1 MATSRLSKEAE
12 TKITNALSE
21 VSELVNSGIRPNEAI
36 AKTASAEG
44 IPVGHMELMVRAF
57 NVGRSEAQRHSGA
70 EAHEKLAEFDLADV
84 KSVMDIMYPSVVKS
98 ASVMSKDASVSDAYT
113 KSPEKTKPA
122 LAPLPSL
129 MPMIKSASAA
139 PAVSDVA
146 RDTLGSTRNLSS
158 LIEKI
163 GSASDKLRTD
173 SANTRDKV
181 MQGISKLAGYFRTYG
196 SKPFMVVKD
205 NSERL
210 FGKKASALLDIIS
223 SSNRQLKKQAGTV
236 DDLMS
241 PVNMDEE
248 PYKSIKGCMELAD
261 IHLNKQASSAYL
273 KSLAQQ
279 ALVSGFGSSLP
290 TDNNGSV
297 LDGMDKTAA
306 RPGFT
311 QLATAGRMQAPQ
323 AGLFKT
329 LSDIKN
335 YEAETPNEA
344 KDYKFIA
351 DQRLQDMTLKN
362 IRASAAL
369 SDLMSNDEIVSSHHP
384 EDIAF
389 HFNEIGKVMP
399 ESITNTAIMRP
410 LLRQRLV
417 GGMNAIAPADV
428 KDMLEMENYRKPK
441 EASFNKEAG
450 PYGSGMIDPFKM
462 KEEEAYRRSKIKKPM
477 PEAKPAK
484 APEPKPDKSK
494 EKPAQQGILSKLI
507 FGSNVDKDKQK
518 KLDEQE
524 EIARARTRAS
534 SEEKDKIQ
542 SEKEEQANAARAERA
557 AMTQKRMDVA
567 MSNRARAYDERMER
581 LQDEAI
587 RNSAKKLPPP
597 YYGSKD

>member
-1 MATSRLSKEAE
+1 
-12 TKITNALSE
+12 
-21 VSELVNSGIRPNEAI
+21 
-36 AKTASAEG
+36 
-44 IPVGHMELMVRAF
+44 
-57 NVGRSEAQRHSGA
+57 
-70 EAHEKLAEFDLADV
+70 
-84 KSVMDIMYPSVVKS
+84 
-98 ASVMSKDASVSDAYT
+98 MSKDASVSDAYT
-113 KSPEKTKPA
+113 KSPEKTKPS

-139 PAVSDVA
+139 SSVSDVA

-248 PYKSIKGCMELAD
+248 PYKSIKSCMELAD

-273 KSLAQQ
+273 KNLAQQ

-323 AGLFKT
+323 VGLFKT

-567 MSNRARAYDERMER
+567 MSNRSRAYDERMER

-587 RNSAKKLPPP
+587 RNAAKKLPPP

>member
-21 VSELVNSGIRPNEAI
+21 VSELVNSGIQPNEAI

-44 IPVGHMELMVRAF
+44 IPVGQMELMVRAF

-113 KSPEKTKPA
+113 KSPEKAKPE

-139 PAVSDVA
+139 LAASAVA

-241 PVNMDEE
+241 PVNVDEE

-297 LDGMDKTAA
+297 LDGMDKVAEDA
-306 RPGFT
+306 PKPNFLGKVVGNLAGPGRNLSR
-311 QLATAGRMQAPQ
+311 LAGN
-323 AGLFKT
+323 
-329 LSDIKN
+329 IKD
-335 YEAETPNEA
+335 YEQSLPPNEA
-344 KDYKFIA
+344 KDYRFVA
-351 DQRLQDMTLKN
+351 DQRLQDMNLKN

-369 SDLMSNDEIVSSHHP
+369 SDLLSNDEIISSHHP
-384 EDIAF
+384 EDVSF

-399 ESITNTAIMRP
+399 DSVTNTAVMRP

-428 KDMLEMENYRKPK
+428 EQMIGMQKAVLESRDY
-441 EASFNKEAG
+441 
-450 PYGSGMIDPFKM
+450 
-462 KEEEAYRRSKIKKPM
+462 
-477 PEAKPAK
+477 
-484 APEPKPDKSK
+484 
-494 EKPAQQGILSKLI
+494 
-507 FGSNVDKDKQK
+507 
-518 KLDEQE
+518 
-524 EIARARTRAS
+524 
-534 SEEKDKIQ
+534 
-542 SEKEEQANAARAERA
+542 
-557 AMTQKRMDVA
+557 
-567 MSNRARAYDERMER
+567 
-581 LQDEAI
+581 
-587 RNSAKKLPPP
+587 RNSAASDRFYNPKKP
-597 YYGSKD
+597 KDE